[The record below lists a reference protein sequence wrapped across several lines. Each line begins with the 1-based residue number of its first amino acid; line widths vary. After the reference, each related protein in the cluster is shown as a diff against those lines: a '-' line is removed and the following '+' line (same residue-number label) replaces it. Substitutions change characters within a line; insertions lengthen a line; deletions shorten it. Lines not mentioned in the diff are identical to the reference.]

1 MYRSSFSLAKGGFG
15 SVVGVD
21 YSHAF
26 IDTAKRMR
34 DEVREEEEKKR
45 GEGRGEEEGEERERG
60 EEGSI
65 F

>member
-1 MYRSSFSLAKGGFG
+1 
-15 SVVGVD
+15 VVGVD